1 MAPAVALIPLRAGS
15 RGLPGKNTRALA
27 GQPLWR
33 HAVAQARAAGI
44 ARIVVS
50 TDIAG
55 IIAAAPEPGL
65 EVLPR
70 PVALAADDTP
80 MDAVLRH
87 VLGAQVT
94 GAARV
99 VLLQATSPLRR
110 AEDIGAALDLHA
122 RGGFDLVLSA
132 SRADSGVL
140 KWGRAEGAEFVPLS
154 DPAHCFA
161 NRAALPP
168 VYRPNGAVYVFDA
181 DWFRAA
187 GTLAGGRIGMVEMP
201 PERALDIDS
210 AADFAAAEARLGEGG
225 GEDGGAGLGLRGRT

>member
-1 MAPAVALIPLRAGS
+1 MADGAPGTLALIPLRAGS
-15 RGLPGKNTRALA
+15 KGVPGKNTRDLA
-27 GQPLWR
+27 GLPLWR

-44 ARIVVS
+44 ARVVVS
-50 TDIAG
+50 TDIAALL
-55 IIAAAPEPGL
+55 AAPPEPGL
-65 EVLPR
+65 EMLAR
-70 PVALAADDTP
+70 PAALAADDTP

-99 VLLQATSPLRR
+99 VLLQATSPLRQ
-110 AEDIGAALDLHA
+110 AGDIEATLDLHA
-122 RGGFDLVLSA
+122 QGGFDLVLSA

-140 KWGRAEGAEFVPLS
+140 KWGRAKGAEFVPLS

-181 DWFRAA
+181 DWFRAS

-201 PERALDIDS
+201 PERAADIDS
-210 AADFAAAEARLGEGG
+210 PEDFAAAEARLTGG
-225 GEDGGAGLGLRGRT
+225 GAT

>member
-1 MAPAVALIPLRAGS
+1 MAEGAPELIALIPLRAGS
-15 RGLPGKNTRALA
+15 KGLPGKNTRALA
-27 GQPLWR
+27 GVPLWR

-44 ARIVVS
+44 ERVVVS
-50 TDIAG
+50 TDIAALL
-55 IIAAAPEPGL
+55 AAAPEAGIEML
-65 EVLPR
+65 AR
-70 PVALAADDTP
+70 PPALAADDTP

-94 GAARV
+94 GPARV
-99 VLLQATSPLRR
+99 VLLQATSPMRQ
-110 AEDIGAALDLHA
+110 AGDIRAALALHA
-122 RGGFDLVLSA
+122 RGRFDLVLSA
-132 SRADSGVL
+132 TRADSGVL

-181 DWFRAA
+181 DWLRAT

-201 PERALDIDS
+201 PERAADIDT
-210 AADFAAAEARLGEGG
+210 AEDFATVEARLRGQGG
-225 GEDGGAGLGLRGRT
+225 T

>member
-1 MAPAVALIPLRAGS
+1 MAEGAPELIALIPLRAGS
-15 RGLPGKNTRALA
+15 KGLPGKNTRALA
-27 GQPLWR
+27 GVPLWR

-44 ARIVVS
+44 ERVVVS
-50 TDIAG
+50 TDIAALL
-55 IIAAAPEPGL
+55 AAAPEAGIT
-65 EVLPR
+65 VLAR
-70 PVALAADDTP
+70 PPVLAADDTP

-99 VLLQATSPLRR
+99 VLLQATSPLRQ
-110 AEDIGAALDLHA
+110 AGDIRAALALHA

-132 SRADSGVL
+132 TRADSGVL

-181 DWFRAA
+181 DWLRAT

-201 PERALDIDS
+201 PERAADIDT
-210 AADFAAAEARLGEGG
+210 AEDFATVEARLCGQGG
-225 GEDGGAGLGLRGRT
+225 T